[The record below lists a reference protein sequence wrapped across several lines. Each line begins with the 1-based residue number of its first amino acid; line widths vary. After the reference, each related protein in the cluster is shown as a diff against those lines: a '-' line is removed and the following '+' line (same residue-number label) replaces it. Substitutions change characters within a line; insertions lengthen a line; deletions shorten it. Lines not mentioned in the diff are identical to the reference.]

1 MSEPRVINPSAL
13 RGIDSQ
19 PVLGTSVDMLDMRLV
34 EAHVRRTTANGRLSG
49 PNDPLGYLRHT
60 NCLVDLDEG
69 EVASLAG
76 LMCFGRS
83 PQELFRQAVI
93 DIGHWRGADPLS
105 FEVVHLE
112 KNIGGTLFDQLA
124 RVESYLWTNI
134 HHGMTLAN
142 RGFQRTEVHEYP
154 RAVLRELC
162 VNMIAHRDYTNFRA
176 AARVHLFR
184 NRIEW
189 ISPGGLPPGVTIE
202 NLLNEQVARNPV
214 ILNILYEAGFVEAIG
229 QGLNTVVHVLE
240 REGMTRP
247 VFVDT
252 GASFVVTVFGRPL
265 DLFYGGA
272 VYHGLNESQHR
283 ILSLLRA
290 RPGLTPRDIAAQF
303 PERARRSIQRDLSG
317 LVEADLIAGAGEGRA
332 LRYDLARSVPNEDLY
347 NPLNPS
353 DDPAT

>member
-1 MSEPRVINPSAL
+1 MRDRGVINPEAL
-13 RGIDSQ
+13 RGSDSQ
-19 PVLGTSVDMLDMRLV
+19 AVVGTSIEMLDMRLV
-34 EAHVRRTTANGRLSG
+34 ESHLRRATDNGRLTG
-49 PNDPLGYLRHT
+49 PHDPLGYLRH
-60 NCLVDLDEG
+60 NHCLVDLDG
-69 EVASLAG
+69 QDTVTLAG

-83 PQELFRQAVI
+83 PQDLFRQAVI
-93 DIGHWRGADPLS
+93 DIGHWRGSDPLS

-112 KNIGGTLFDQLA
+112 KNISGTLFDQLA

-134 HHGMTLAN
+134 HHGMTLAD
-142 RGFQRTEVHEYP
+142 RSFQRTEVHEYP

-176 AARVHLFR
+176 AARVQLFR

-189 ISPGGLPPGVTIE
+189 ISPGGLLPGVTVDNI
-202 NLLNEQVARNPV
+202 LSEQVARNPV
-214 ILNILYEAGFVEAIG
+214 ILNILFEAGFVEAIG

-240 REGMTRP
+240 REGMAKP
-247 VFVDT
+247 IFVDT

-272 VYHGLNESQHR
+272 AYQDLNDSQHK

-303 PERARRSIQRDLSG
+303 PDRAKRSIQRDLSG
-317 LVEADLIAGAGEGRA
+317 LVEAGLIAPTGEGRA
-332 LRYDLARSVPNEDLY
+332 LRYDLATSP
-347 NPLNPS
+347 PP
-353 DDPAT
+353 DPAPEP

>member
-1 MSEPRVINPSAL
+1 MSDHGVINPDDL
-13 RGIDSQ
+13 RGSDSQ
-19 PVLGTSVDMLDMRLV
+19 PVVGATLDMLDMQLV
-34 EAHVRRTTANGRLSG
+34 EAHLRRATANGRLNG
-49 PNDPLGYLRHT
+49 PTEPLEYLRYT
-60 NCLVDLDEG
+60 RCIAELDG
-69 EVASLAG
+69 QEVATLAG
-76 LMCFGRS
+76 LMCFGRRT
-83 PQELFRQAVI
+83 QEIFRQAVI
-93 DIGHWRGADPLS
+93 DIGHWRGSEPLS

-142 RGFQRTEVHEYP
+142 RSFQRTEVHEYP

-162 VNMIAHRDYTNFRA
+162 VNMIAHRDYTNFRS

-189 ISPGGLPPGVTIE
+189 ISPGGLPHGVTVA

-214 ILNILYEAGFVEAIG
+214 ILSILFEAGFVEAIG

-240 REGMTRP
+240 REGMAKP
-247 VFVDT
+247 LFVDT

-272 VYHGLNESQHR
+272 AYQDLNESQHK
-283 ILSLLRA
+283 ILSLLRV
-290 RPGLTPRDIAAQF
+290 RPSLTPRDIAAQF
-303 PERARRSIQRDLSG
+303 PERAKRSIQRDLSG
-317 LVEADLIAGAGEGRA
+317 LVEASLIRAIGEGRA
-332 LRYDLARSVPNEDLY
+332 LRYDLVNE
-347 NPLNPS
+347 PEPS
-353 DDPAT
+353 ESGDSIP